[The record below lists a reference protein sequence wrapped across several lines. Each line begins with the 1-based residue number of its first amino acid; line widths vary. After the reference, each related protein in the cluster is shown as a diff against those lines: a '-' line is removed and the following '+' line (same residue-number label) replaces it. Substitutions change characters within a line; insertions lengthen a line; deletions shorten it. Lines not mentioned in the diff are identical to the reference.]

1 MEHKVSS
8 ELPPIQGEG
17 LPQQNVPQA
26 EVLRPEIVNEQQAS
40 RTMEMPAAQANPVAA
55 QPYAPQPQQQQ
66 APPMPVADPA
76 GMPVIA
82 DDTDLIEKEWVEKAK
97 EIVARTR
104 QDPYLQNKEVERMKA
119 DYMKK
124 RYNKDI
130 RITED

>member
-1 MEHKVSS
+1 MEHKVSN
-8 ELPPIQGEG
+8 ELPPIQGENM
-17 LPQQNVPQA
+17 PQQNMPQVEA
-26 EVLRPEIVNEQQAS
+26 MRPEIVNEQQAS
-40 RTMEMPAAQANPVAA
+40 RAVE
-55 QPYAPQPQQQQ
+55 
-66 APPMPVADPA
+66 MPVAPAQYQTPMPASQQQPQTTPISDPA
-76 GMPVIA
+76 GLPVIA

>member
-8 ELPPIQGEG
+8 ELPPIQNENMQ
-17 LPQQNVPQA
+17 QQNMPQVEA
-26 EVLRPEIVNEQQAS
+26 MHGEASNERQAVQALEAPTQQSAQMS
-40 RTMEMPAAQANPVAA
+40 QPAVSPQM
-55 QPYAPQPQQQQ
+55 PQPVQ
-66 APPMPVADPA
+66 APIQQDPA
-76 GMPVIA
+76 GMPGIA

-124 RYNKDI
+124 RYDKDI
-130 RITED
+130 KIAED

>member
-8 ELPPIQGEG
+8 ELPPIQNEN
-17 LPQQNVPQA
+17 LQQQNVQPAEALQPDTTNERQNVQA
-26 EVLRPEIVNEQQAS
+26 LEAPVQQAS
-40 RTMEMPAAQANPVAA
+40 PQQPPTALPQMPPQTAVAMPAP
-55 QPYAPQPQQQQ
+55 
-66 APPMPVADPA
+66 DPA

-124 RYNKDI
+124 RYGKDI
-130 RITED
+130 KITED

>member
-8 ELPPIQGEG
+8 ELPPIQGESV
-17 LPQQNVPQA
+17 PQQNMPQA
-26 EVLRPEIVNEQQAS
+26 EAMRPEIVNEQQAS
-40 RTMEMPAAQANPVAA
+40 QAVEMPAVPAQYQAPVSV
-55 QPYAPQPQQQQ
+55 PSSQPQ
-66 APPMPVADPA
+66 APSTAGPA
-76 GMPVIA
+76 GLPVIA